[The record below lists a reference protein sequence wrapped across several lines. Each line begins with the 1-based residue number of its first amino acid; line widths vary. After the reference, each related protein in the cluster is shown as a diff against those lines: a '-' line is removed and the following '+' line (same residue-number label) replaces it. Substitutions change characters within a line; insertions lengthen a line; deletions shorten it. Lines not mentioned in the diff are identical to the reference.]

1 MKKIKI
7 RKLREALIDL
17 ERHRLETQGVFNVS
31 YESSLAYEIGYN
43 ITARNEQVG
52 VAGWLTI
59 YDHAYLI
66 SIGDMK
72 LISKFTLITI
82 HHPSSAKFS
91 RSNERKDHGFPKVS
105 LSARGLMRI

>member
-43 ITARNEQVG
+43 ITARDEQVG
-52 VAGWLTI
+52 VAGW

-66 SIGDMK
+66 SMGDMK
-72 LISKFTLITI
+72 LISY
-82 HHPSSAKFS
+82 
-91 RSNERKDHGFPKVS
+91 
-105 LSARGLMRI
+105 